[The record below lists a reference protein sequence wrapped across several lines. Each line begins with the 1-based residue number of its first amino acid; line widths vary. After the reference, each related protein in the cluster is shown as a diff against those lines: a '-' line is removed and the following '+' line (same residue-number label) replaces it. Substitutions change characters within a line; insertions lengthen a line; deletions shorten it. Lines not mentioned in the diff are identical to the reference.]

1 MWASVLNIEVIE
13 MDLSAIT
20 TLIGSLGFPI
30 AACIACFWML
40 NKERDE
46 HKNEMQQVTE
56 AIKNNTLALT
66 TLTERISHD
75 G

>member
-1 MWASVLNIEVIE
+1 
-13 MDLSAIT
+13 MDMNAIT

-30 AACIACFWML
+30 VACIACFWML

-46 HKNEMQQVTE
+46 HKSEMQKVTE
-56 AIKNNTLALT
+56 AINNNTLALEA
-66 TLTERISHD
+66 LKGRLEKD

>member
-1 MWASVLNIEVIE
+1 

-46 HKNEMQQVTE
+46 HKQEMQKVTE
-56 AIKNNTLALT
+56 AINNNTVAIT
-66 TLTERISHD
+66 TLTERIGKD

>member
-1 MWASVLNIEVIE
+1 

-40 NKERDE
+40 NKERE
-46 HKNEMQQVTE
+46 NHQQEMQKVTE
-56 AIKNNTLALT
+56 AINNNTIALT

>member
-1 MWASVLNIEVIE
+1 ML
-13 MDLSAIT
+13 MDVNAIT

-46 HKNEMQQVTE
+46 HKQEMAKVTE
-56 AIKNNTLALT
+56 AINNNTLALEA
-66 TLTERISHD
+66 LKGKLD